1 MSTLKGQPQAE
12 PETRGASR
20 RPDLPCFVCTHP
32 NWCSHCVAWG
42 SQIDLASKSPQD
54 SGEGG
59 GAMRRRTGV
68 IRRRVGLLA
77 ILVPLVAG
85 CGLPSTGAEPTAASA
100 AVETPA
106 STPVVL
112 DVPGVTQNVAAA
124 LARMSG
130 R

>member
-1 MSTLKGQPQAE
+1 MASPCPTPHRKSCLLAVPLKFLIPIQTG
-12 PETRGASR
+12 S
-20 RPDLPCFVCTHP
+20 HP
-32 NWCSHCVAWG
+32 VWPGVH
-42 SQIDLASKSPQD
+42 QIDLASKSPQD

-85 CGLPSTGAEPTAASA
+85 CGLPSTCAEPTAASA